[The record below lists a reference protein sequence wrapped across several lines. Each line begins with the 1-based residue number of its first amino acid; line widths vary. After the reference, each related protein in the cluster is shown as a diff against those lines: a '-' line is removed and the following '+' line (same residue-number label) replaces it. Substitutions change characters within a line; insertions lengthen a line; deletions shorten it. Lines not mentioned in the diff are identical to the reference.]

1 MSKKYILRVETNWCG
16 EWNEYGV
23 IIKDDENIN
32 DYSELFEQTAY
43 ENFQSFDGHNAIL
56 EELYPDVE
64 EFTDEMHSA
73 ANSCEGD
80 YYEWNIEKFEDS
92 EEDWEDYDILLN
104 TTE

>member
-1 MSKKYILRVETNWCG
+1 VSKKYILKVETNWCG

-32 DYSELFEQTAY
+32 HYAALFEQTAY
-43 ENFQSFDGHNAIL
+43 ENFQFFNGNTAIL

-64 EFTDEMHSA
+64 EFTEEMTEA
-73 ANSCEGD
+73 ADSCEGD
-80 YYEWNIEKFEDS
+80 YYDWNITEFEGS